1 MRRFRLVGL
10 LLFTLAL
17 ALIAGAS
24 GCDGSDAANQLS
36 LAPESDLP
44 DFVKGQPAQVKIAY
58 RFAMANPDVLS
69 QFPCYCGCG
78 NVGHK
83 NNLDCYVKSFNSDGT
98 VAEFDTHAFG

>member
-1 MRRFRLVGL
+1 MHRYRFVGL
-10 LLFTLAL
+10 LLLTLAL
-17 ALIAGAS
+17 ALVAGAS
-24 GCDGSDAANQLS
+24 GCAGSDPADQLT

-44 DFVKGQPAQVKIAY
+44 DFLKSQPAQVKVAY

-83 NNLDCYVKSFNSDGT
+83 NNLDCYVKSFAADGS